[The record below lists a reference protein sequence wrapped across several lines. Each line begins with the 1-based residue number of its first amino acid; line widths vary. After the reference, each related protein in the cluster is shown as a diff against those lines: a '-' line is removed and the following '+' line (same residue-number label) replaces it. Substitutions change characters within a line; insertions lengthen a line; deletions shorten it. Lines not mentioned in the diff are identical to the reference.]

1 MSSGATGLAGRYA
14 SALYALAVD
23 SSKVVSI
30 HAELGSLETMLV
42 ENQDLKKLVE
52 SPILSRG
59 EQQAAIIAIM
69 KKSGADALIIKFSYP
84 DCLPFGHGYDSY
96 HPSQTV
102 GRASVRLTVHTKNQI
117 FSG

>member
-23 SSKVVSI
+23 SNKVVSI

-42 ENQDLKKLVE
+42 ESQDLKKLVE

-69 KKSGADALIIKFSYP
+69 EKSGADAL
-84 DCLPFGHGYDSY
+84 
-96 HPSQTV
+96 TV
-102 GRASVRLTVHTKNQI
+102 NFTGTLAANGRQGSSFPTFDACWCC
-117 FSG
+117 